1 MRIVLLHRIA
11 YPHRKRTPPLMSTL
25 LQETGPSA
33 TGAAAMLAEVLSDIA
48 ASPLSS
54 PASSA
59 TIQRLLHALGVGAH
73 PATRT
78 P

>member
-1 MRIVLLHRIA
+1 
-11 YPHRKRTPPLMSTL
+11 
-25 LQETGPSA
+25 
-33 TGAAAMLAEVLSDIA
+33 MLAEVLSDIA